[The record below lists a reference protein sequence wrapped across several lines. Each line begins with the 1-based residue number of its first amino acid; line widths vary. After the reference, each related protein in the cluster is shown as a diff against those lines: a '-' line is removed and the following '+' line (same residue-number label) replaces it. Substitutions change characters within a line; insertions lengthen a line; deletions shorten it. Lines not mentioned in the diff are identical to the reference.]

1 MILSDVTIREGGQM
15 PGRTY
20 SVEERL
26 AAGLALDDLGVDYIQ
41 PGFAVASEADFGA
54 IERLAPQCDA
64 KVVSL
69 ARAVESDVER
79 SLEADADV
87 VEVFAPVSRAQL
99 THMVDRSREEI
110 LASLESVFER
120 AHDTNIEAHL
130 TLVDA
135 FRTDLDNVV
144 DIFERFPDVAD
155 VGHVGLADTVGGQ
168 TPNAVADFLA
178 ALADRGVSL
187 DRAGVHFH
195 DDLGVAT
202 ANALEA
208 ASAGVGKADVSVASL
223 GERAGN
229 TALEELVVAGFL
241 SGTDGFGVR
250 AESLVPVCRE
260 VLAALDEDVD
270 DRKAVLGPSVTRH
283 ESGIHVAAMLSD
295 PGVMEPFDPGR
306 FGGSRTLM
314 FGGNTGRSGARKLLE
329 RVGRDTTAERV
340 DRLIAKLEEAG
351 PVDLDDALALADTV

>member
-20 SVEERL
+20 SLEERL
-26 AAGLALDDLGVDYIQ
+26 AAGMALDDLGVDYIQ
-41 PGFAVASEADFGA
+41 PGFAVAGEADFGA

-99 THMVDRSREEI
+99 THMVNRSREEI
-110 LASLESVFER
+110 LASLESVIER
-120 AHDTNIEAHL
+120 AHETSVEAHL

-135 FRTDLDNVV
+135 FRTDLDHVV
-144 DIFERFPDVAD
+144 DVFERFPDVAY
-155 VGHVGLADTVGGQ
+155 VSLADTVGGQ
-168 TPNAVADFLA
+168 TPDAVADFLA
-178 ALADRGVSL
+178 ALGDRGVSL

-202 ANALEA
+202 ANALKA

-229 TALEELVVAGFL
+229 TALEELVVAGVL

-314 FGGNTGRSGARKLLE
+314 FGGKTGRSGARKLLE
-329 RVGRDTTAERV
+329 RVGRDPTAERV

>member
-20 SVEERL
+20 SLEERL

-99 THMVDRSREEI
+99 THMVDQSREEI

-120 AHDTNIEAHL
+120 VHDTGVEPHL

-135 FRTDLDNVV
+135 FRTDLDHVV
-144 DIFERFPDVAD
+144 DLFERFPDVAY
-155 VGHVGLADTVGGQ
+155 VGLADTVGGQ
-168 TPNAVADFLA
+168 TPDAVADFLA

-229 TALEELVVAGFL
+229 TALEELVVAGVL

-260 VLAALDEDVD
+260 VLAALGEDVD

-314 FGGNTGRSGARKLLE
+314 FGEKTGRSGARKLLE
-329 RVGRDTTAERV
+329 RVGRDPTAERV
-340 DRLIAKLEEAG
+340 DRLIAKLDQAG
-351 PVDLDDALALADTV
+351 PVELDDALALADSV